1 MKKIAE
7 RNPEELL
14 PLQPAMFHILVALAD
29 RERHGYGIMQEVAA
43 QTEGKMR
50 ISPGTLYG
58 SIKRMI
64 EQGLIHECDER
75 PDPELDDE
83 RRRYY
88 CITPFGRAVAG
99 AETARLSK
107 LIGHAIASL
116 LLKSGP
122 A

>member
-1 MKKIAE
+1 MKKSAE

-14 PLQPAMFHILVALAD
+14 PLQPAMFHILVALAE

-64 EQGLIHECDER
+64 DQGLIHEC
-75 PDPELDDE
+75 DE

-116 LLKSGP
+116 LPRSGP